1 MFQQSAFIAI
11 YQAVD
16 MALADVSRW
25 AGTRALRLLRA
36 PPGMAVAMATGDR
49 REFARHMPC
58 VSSRCARA
66 GLRSNRDGEK
76 GEGQP
81 GAPTTWRFGG
91 TAAHHGD

>member
-36 PPGMAVAMATGDR
+36 PPGMAVASPVAKGRQQMEICAPHALCVFTLR
-49 REFARHMPC
+49 PCRFALE
-58 VSSRCARA
+58 S
-66 GLRSNRDGEK
+66 
-76 GEGQP
+76 
-81 GAPTTWRFGG
+81 
-91 TAAHHGD
+91 